1 MPPARQK
8 QFASVHWEFAVTEE
22 PQDFDEPL
30 SGLSDDEARAF
41 HTALVRGFGL
51 FTLFAAI
58 AHAMVWSWQ
67 PWLAAAGL
75 PLLA

>member
-1 MPPARQK
+1 M
-8 QFASVHWEFAVTEE
+8 TEE

-51 FTLFAAI
+51 FTLLAAI

-75 PLLA
+75 PLIA